1 MDCPLEL
8 HWYSRITNNLKLINQ
23 FGKRR
28 IELWLL
34 LFCSFGLMLFSHQKI
49 FFLMHQQNVD
59 TDSRIFIPNVT
70 SARMF
75 SLGFD
80 QLLADCYWLAF
91 ISYIGDSK
99 QRRLDKY
106 KLADEYLSLIVEL
119 DPYLVNAYWYAAFI
133 VGSEQRNPRRAADI
147 IDFGIRVN
155 QDNWYLPFIAGINQ
169 YLYAGNDLL
178 AARYYRK
185 ASTYPEAP
193 RWLKRQA
200 EIFEAKIPST
210 IKKIHTWN
218 NIYYS
223 ETDLRVKE
231 LARQKLIDLWGGI
244 IVSKPPLNVRVK
256 ATAALE
262 DLGVDVDLY
271 VEHFKKNSK

>member
-1 MDCPLEL
+1 MLE
-8 HWYSRITNNLKLINQ
+8 NDFAN
-23 FGKRR
+23 
-28 IELWLL
+28 
-34 LFCSFGLMLFSHQKI
+34 
-49 FFLMHQQNVD
+49 
-59 TDSRIFIPNVT
+59 DSRVFIPNVT

-91 ISYIGDSK
+91 VGYIGDNK
-99 QRRLDKY
+99 LRRIDNY
-106 KLADEYLSLIVEL
+106 QIADEYLTLIVEL
-119 DPYLVNAYWYAAFI
+119 DPYFINAYWYAAFVI
-133 VGSEQRNPRRAADI
+133 GSEQKNPQRAADI
-147 IDFGIRVN
+147 IDFGIKAN

-169 YLYAGNDLL
+169 YLYAGNDLQ

-185 ASTYPEAP
+185 ASTYPDAP
-193 RWLKRQA
+193 AWLKRQA
-200 EIFEAKIPST
+200 QIFEAKIPST
-210 IKKIHTWN
+210 IKEIHTWN

-231 LARQKLIDLWGGI
+231 LARQKLIDLWGRI
-244 IVSKPPLNVRVK
+244 IVSRPPMNVRVK